1 MTLSQKKSHLSSTHQ
16 KFPINDGYV
25 IDSDYQLLRI
35 YAYYRT
41 LLSCIV
47 LLLFTAKL
55 AVNYLGSELPVLFFY
70 TVWTYA
76 ITNIL
81 TLFFLW
87 KNQFS
92 PNKQQIVLLLFID
105 ISALTLLMH
114 ASAGMDIGYLI
125 LVCIAAGT
133 IFLPR
138 HINLA
143 LAGFAT
149 ILVLTEGVFN
159 EFLGINEKRSVFAAG
174 IFGILIFTTAFA
186 FSILSERIRKS
197 NQEAEDQAKHAA
209 YLQKLS
215 QLILERMRTGILV
228 VNSENEIVLANRA
241 AKTFLS
247 LLHRTPTHIKD
258 IAPLYEQ
265 LQIWNAYPHTRS
277 PHLKTHNEGPELK
290 ISFAKMDAYD
300 QSDTLI
306 FVEDNR
312 KLSQEAQQL
321 KLASLGRLTA
331 SIAHEVRNP
340 LGAISHAAQLL
351 SESSDLLTHDARL
364 SEIIQNHSKRVNHI
378 IENVLQLSSRKSSV
392 AELIDL
398 SFWLPDFVKEY
409 KETKHADITLNV
421 HNKSIQSRIDT
432 SQLHQVLTNLCD
444 NGLRYSKENTG
455 RETVTLEAAIDLES
469 ELPYIEVIDD
479 GIGVAGKDIEQ
490 IFEPFFTTESAGSG
504 LGLYISRELCEGN
517 QANLDYKRTVDGK
530 SAFRITLAHPERIF

>member
-1 MTLSQKKSHLSSTHQ
+1 MRQSKEDESFTNEDQDII
-16 KFPINDGYV
+16 INDEGV
-25 IDSDYQLLRI
+25 IDNDYQLLRI

-41 LLSCIV
+41 LLSCIL
-47 LLLFTAKL
+47 LLLFTTKL
-55 AVNYLGSELPVLFFY
+55 AINYLGSEYPTLFLY
-70 TVWTYA
+70 TASAYT
-76 ITNIL
+76 TSNIL

-87 KNQFS
+87 RKQFS
-92 PNKQQIVLLLFID
+92 PSKRQIVLLLFAD
-105 ISALTLLMH
+105 ITAITLLMH

-138 HINLA
+138 HVNLA
-143 LAGFAT
+143 LAGLAT

-159 EFLGINEKRSVFAAG
+159 ELFNVNNTRSIFSAG
-174 IFGILIFTTAFA
+174 IFGILIFATALA
-186 FSILSERIRKS
+186 FSILSEKIRKS
-197 NQEAEDQAKHAA
+197 NQEAQEQAKHAA

-228 VNSENEIVLANRA
+228 VNADNNIVLANRA
-241 AKTFLS
+241 AKTLLS
-247 LLHRTPTHIKD
+247 LQQRTPPHIKD
-258 IAPLYEQ
+258 IAPLYEH
-265 LQIWNAYPHTRS
+265 LKLWSAYPHTRS
-277 PHLKTHNEGPELK
+277 PHLKTHADGPELK
-290 ISFAKMDAYD
+290 INFAKMSAYD

-351 SESSDLLTHDARL
+351 SESPDLSKSDARL

-378 IENVLQLSSRKSSV
+378 IENVLQLSSRKSASP
-392 AELIDL
+392 ELIEL
-398 SFWLPDFVKEY
+398 SDWLPDFVAEY
-409 KETKHADITLNV
+409 KETNHANIIINI
-421 HNKSIQSRIDT
+421 HNRSIQSRIDA
-432 SQLHQVLTNLCD
+432 SQLRQVLTNLCD

-455 RETVTLEAAIDLES
+455 KETVTVEAAIDLET
-469 ELPYIEVIDD
+469 ELPYIEVIDE
-479 GIGVAGKDIEQ
+479 GVGVAKKDIEQ
-490 IFEPFFTTESAGSG
+490 IFEPFFTTETSGSG

-517 QANLDYKRTVDGK
+517 QASLDYIRTLDGK

>member
-1 MTLSQKKSHLSSTHQ
+1 M
-16 KFPINDGYV
+16 

-35 YAYYRT
+35 YAYYRA

-47 LLLFTAKL
+47 LLLFSAKL
-55 AVNYLGSELPVLFFY
+55 AINYLGSELPTLFFY
-70 TVWTYA
+70 TAWTYA
-76 ITNIL
+76 ITSIL
-81 TLFFLW
+81 TLFLLW
-87 KNQFS
+87 KKQFL
-92 PNKQQIVLLLFID
+92 PHKQQIVLLLFID
-105 ISALTLLMH
+105 ISAITLMMH

-138 HINLA
+138 HINIA

-149 ILVLTEGVFN
+149 ILVLTEGVFS
-159 EFLGINEKRSVFAAG
+159 ELLGINEKRSIFSAG
-174 IFGILIFTTAFA
+174 IFGILIFATALA

-197 NQEAEDQAKHAA
+197 NEEAEAQAKHAA
-209 YLQKLS
+209 YLQQLS

-228 VNSENEIVLANRA
+228 VNANNEIVLANRA

-247 LLHRTPTHIKD
+247 WIHNTPNRIEEIPSIHD
-258 IAPLYEQ
+258 Q
-265 LQIWNAYPHTRS
+265 LKLWNAYPHSRS
-277 PHLKTHNEGPELK
+277 PNLKTHSDGPELK
-290 ISFAKMDAYD
+290 ISFAKMVDSD
-300 QSDTLI
+300 ESDTLI

-351 SESSDLLTHDARL
+351 SESPDLKKPDMRL
-364 SEIIQNHSKRVNHI
+364 SEIIQNHSRRVNHI
-378 IENVLQLSSRKSSV
+378 IENVLQLSSRKNSV

-398 SFWLPDFVKEY
+398 SEWLPEFIREY
-409 KETKHADITLNV
+409 KETKHANIQLNL
-421 HNKSIQSRIDT
+421 HNPSIQSRIDT

-444 NGLRYSKENTG
+444 NGLRYSNENIGKEIV
-455 RETVTLEAAIDLES
+455 TVEAAIDLES
-469 ELPYIEVIDD
+469 ELPYIEVIDE
-479 GIGVAGKDIEQ
+479 GVGVADNDIEQ

-530 SAFRITLAHPERIF
+530 SAFRITLAHPDRIF